1 MADKKKTNKKKL
13 STLVA
18 QQVPEF
24 VLTDHPKFTEFL
36 SSYFLFMESAELNL
50 DTFTD
55 IDQILLETETT
66 TESYVLL
73 EQTNK
78 NGLDKGNKLVQEEN
92 TFGGSFL
99 KNETIT
105 GTTSGATSNVLAED
119 ITLNSRLFVS
129 ANNAWITGE
138 TVTGSTSGAT
148 AKVAKYRANPVE
160 NLQQLLNYSD
170 PDHTINDFLSQM
182 KEEFLN
188 TIPKDTHSSVDTRKL
203 IKNIKSLYRA
213 KGTSKAHKAFFRILF
228 NEPSEVYL
236 PADDMLRVSAGGWS
250 TQTFIRCT
258 QTAAQAVNNPLF
270 LVGQT
275 ISQSNNPAS
284 TTVNAASAIVE
295 NVTKFQEGSIVVI
308 EIAVNNETVTGTFVT
323 GEELTGTS
331 YDDPDIEIK
340 VTVSQGLSTTTV
352 TNDGSTLTV
361 GDEAT
366 SSGGAGTGGRVQVLD
381 ISGAGVD
388 EVIVNVAGTGYDIGD
403 TITFSSGTAEA
414 KVSVVNGGFAPEAGS
429 LAVHIE
435 LESGTITGSGSG
447 DLELENIF
455 NPEGYVAGGDIKSA
469 KFLDSSS
476 HETDTEIRVE
486 LENEVGEILLEEH
499 DSQTAETSFLLNQ
512 SSTSNTP
519 YEFYADDHVVLET
532 FNVAFDRYFGDK
544 IVQEN
549 TTVEQF
555 EFTLEKS
562 TLTNEGGNIALEN
575 EVGNLVNEVQN
586 TDTGGITD
594 IRMIAGGSGYTSLP
608 TATITIGDRHIG
620 LENATNER
628 RLSFVG
634 QLEDGPFFIR
644 QEQLDSFGNI
654 DNILNEDDSLTVIED
669 TDKAGDGRL
678 DLEDGGNI
686 LSESFDGDGATVI
699 PFGADIGRAT
709 SFNIVEHGIDYTS
722 NPTLAFPH
730 YAVLKTV
737 SGTIT
742 VDSTFTTDISGATG
756 TVVGYTYP
764 LLKYTATT
772 SALEIGD
779 TVTFSDDPTAVVAKS
794 DPLTGTT
801 AIDTKITTAG
811 KYINQDG
818 HISELTKKVQDS
830 LYYQDFSYVIKVS
843 ESINKWR
850 DSLKR
855 AVHPSGFYVTGEVN
869 IQTQLDGQV
878 KQPVGATLTSG
889 LFSGTSDSPIYM
901 RLNTL
906 FGTIFG
912 RRTGVGLKSMSN
924 AIQLDGKTLRTRAAA
939 NAGYSVD
946 VSNAFTSSHYTAGQK
961 DVNLSPET
969 TIELEKRNRRSFY
982 KLNNNPFNLENETGF
997 LLAEQG
1003 DGYIVDEHGY
1013 TVRDIAVSNGYAYGG
1028 PSVRNLS
1035 TYAFSAFAANNAITL
1050 EGGTG
1055 EGEIRLENESG
1066 VLQHPQ
1072 SDSWSTT
1079 IADWNTLRFSGTL
1092 NSNVDGETMRISDI
1106 NGTNSSQDHKIGW
1119 GFPTEILKFKTG
1131 GVILEGTDSNS
1142 ANAGDAVITE
1152 TETGGTQVEF
1162 ENPSE

>member
-1 MADKKKTNKKKL
+1 MNKT
-13 STLVA
+13 
-18 QQVPEF
+18 
-24 VLTDHPKFTEFL
+24 
-36 SSYFLFMESAELNL
+36 
-50 DTFTD
+50 
-55 IDQILLETETT
+55 
-66 TESYVLL
+66 
-73 EQTNK
+73 
-78 NGLDKGNKLVQEEN
+78 
-92 TFGGSFL
+92 
-99 KNETIT
+99 
-105 GTTSGATSNVLAED
+105 
-119 ITLNSRLFVS
+119 
-129 ANNAWITGE
+129 
-138 TVTGSTSGAT
+138 
-148 AKVAKYRANPVE
+148 
-160 NLQQLLNYSD
+160 
-170 PDHTINDFLSQM
+170 
-182 KEEFLN
+182 
-188 TIPKDTHSSVDTRKL
+188 
-203 IKNIKSLYRA
+203 
-213 KGTSKAHKAFFRILF
+213 
-228 NEPSEVYL
+228 
-236 PADDMLRVSAGGWS
+236 
-250 TQTFIRCT
+250 
-258 QTAAQAVNNPLF
+258 
-270 LVGQT
+270 
-275 ISQSNNPAS
+275 S
-284 TTVNAASAIVE
+284 TT
-295 NVTKFQEGSIVVI
+295 GLGRI
-308 EIAVNNETVTGTFVT
+308 EFE
-323 GEELTGTS
+323 
-331 YDDPDIEIK
+331 D
-340 VTVSQGLSTTTV
+340 
-352 TNDGSTLTV
+352 
-361 GDEAT
+361 
-366 SSGGAGTGGRVQVLD
+366 GGR
-381 ISGAGVD
+381 
-388 EVIVNVAGTGYDIGD
+388 
-403 TITFSSGTAEA
+403 
-414 KVSVVNGGFAPEAGS
+414 
-429 LAVHIE
+429 
-435 LESGTITGSGSG
+435 
-447 DLELENIF
+447 
-455 NPEGYVAGGDIKSA
+455 
-469 KFLDSSS
+469 
-476 HETDTEIRVE
+476 
-486 LENEVGEILLEEH
+486 
-499 DSQTAETSFLLNQ
+499 
-512 SSTSNTP
+512 
-519 YEFYADDHVVLET
+519 
-532 FNVAFDRYFGDK
+532 
-544 IVQEN
+544 
-549 TTVEQF
+549 
-555 EFTLEKS
+555 
-562 TLTNEGGNIALEN
+562 
-575 EVGNLVNEVQN
+575 
-586 TDTGGITD
+586 
-594 IRMIAGGSGYTSLP
+594 
-608 TATITIGDRHIG
+608 
-620 LENATNER
+620 
-628 RLSFVG
+628 
-634 QLEDGPFFIR
+634 
-644 QEQLDSFGNI
+644 
-654 DNILNEDDSLTVIED
+654 ILNET
-669 TDKAGDGRL
+669 
-678 DLEDGGNI
+678 
-686 LSESFDGDGATVI
+686 FDGASATVI

-722 NPTLAFPH
+722 APTLAFPH

-742 VDSTFTTDISGATG
+742 DDSTFTSNISGATG
-756 TVVGYTYP
+756 TVVGFTAP

-779 TVTFSDDPTAVVAKS
+779 TVTFSNDTTAIVAKS

-818 HISELTKKVQDS
+818 HVSELTKKVQDS

-869 IQTQLDGQV
+869 IQTQLDGKV

-924 AIQLDGKTLRTRAAA
+924 AVQLDGKTLRTRAAA

-969 TIELEKRNRRSFY
+969 TIEMEQRNRRSFY

-1119 GFPTEILKFKTG
+1119 GFPTEIWKFKTG
-1131 GVILEGTDSNS
+1131 GVILEGTDSS
-1142 ANAGDAVITE
+1142 SSNAGDAIITE